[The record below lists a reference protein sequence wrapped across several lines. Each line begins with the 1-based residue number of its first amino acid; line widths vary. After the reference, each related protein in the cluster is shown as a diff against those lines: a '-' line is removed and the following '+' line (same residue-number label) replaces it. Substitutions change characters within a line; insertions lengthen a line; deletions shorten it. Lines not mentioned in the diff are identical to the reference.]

1 MTREPAVTGMTEIKK
16 LTDIISTDLIEPHL
30 SGETRDD
37 IIDEMIEK
45 LSRKGMLLSD
55 TAAPHRARGIS
66 PYLSSVH

>member
-1 MTREPAVTGMTEIKK
+1 MTEIKK

-45 LSRKGMLLSD
+45 MSRQGMLLSD
-55 TAAPHRARGIS
+55 NGFKQAAQAGNSREPRR
-66 PYLSSVH
+66 

>member
-1 MTREPAVTGMTEIKK
+1 MKAAAAKETKEPSQADSRKAGMTEIKK

-45 LSRKGMLLSD
+45 LSRKGIF
-55 TAAPHRARGIS
+55 A
-66 PYLSSVH
+66 V